1 MTPDKREVIFVSS
14 KIFKGIL
21 HAEDKNKIG
30 MMIFKN
36 LSIFIIKLQRN
47 VLHYSFEVRNIL

>member
-21 HAEDKNKIG
+21 HAENKNEIG

-36 LSIFIIKLQRN
+36 LSIFVIKLQRN
-47 VLHYSFEVRNIL
+47 FLHYNFEVRNIL